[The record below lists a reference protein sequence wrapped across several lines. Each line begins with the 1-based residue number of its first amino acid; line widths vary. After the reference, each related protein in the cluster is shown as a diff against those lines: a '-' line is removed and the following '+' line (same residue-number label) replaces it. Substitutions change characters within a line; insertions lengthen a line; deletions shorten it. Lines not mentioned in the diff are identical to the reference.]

1 MQKPQGVNKFTL
13 SFYKICK
20 TTVEWKTVLLTLTY
34 PHTFSNIMKITFDS
48 KLELMFIITLYDLL

>member
-48 KLELMFIITLYDLL
+48 KLELMFVVR

>member
-20 TTVEWKTVLLTLTY
+20 TTVEWKTVFLTLTY
-34 PHTFSNIMKITFDS
+34 SYTFSNILKIPFDS
-48 KLELMFIITLYDLL
+48 ELKLYDLL